1 MKRLTVFITAALALV
16 LTTGVNAAGDED
28 SSTEAVLSSIEA
40 SHLVFMREEEKL
52 ARDTYITLGD
62 AWGLRVFSNISRS
75 EQTHMDAMLALLNTY
90 GLDDPV
96 VSDAVGS
103 FTNAT
108 LAQMYLDLV
117 ASGEVSLLDA
127 LYVGALIEE
136 VDIRDI
142 QLAIADTA
150 QADIITAYESLI
162 AGSENHLRAFVGQIE
177 QFGVEYVAQVLDQ
190 SEVDAILG
198 RTSSADFRINAGL
211 NDAWYYPDTAGQGFF
226 IAVFPDLGVVSLA
239 WFTFDTELP
248 PIDAIANLG
257 DPGHRWLTAVG
268 PIDGNRASMPITLT
282 TGGIFDTPTDVQY
295 TDVPGSD
302 GTLVLSFESC
312 SSGTVEYDIPAI
324 NRTGTIP
331 IQRVA
336 NDNIALCEA
345 LVAD

>member
-1 MKRLTVFITAALALV
+1 MKRMTIFITAALALM
-16 LTTGVNAAGDED
+16 LTTGVNAAGEEG

-90 GLDDPV
+90 GIDDPV

-103 FTNAT
+103 FTDAT

-142 QLAIADTA
+142 QLAIGDTS
-150 QADIITAYESLI
+150 QEDIVTAYESLI

-190 SEVDAILG
+190 SEVCLLY
-198 RTSSADFRINAGL
+198 TSPSPRDHG
-211 NDAWYYPDTAGQGFF
+211 
-226 IAVFPDLGVVSLA
+226 
-239 WFTFDTELP
+239 
-248 PIDAIANLG
+248 
-257 DPGHRWLTAVG
+257 
-268 PIDGNRASMPITLT
+268 
-282 TGGIFDTPTDVQY
+282 
-295 TDVPGSD
+295 
-302 GTLVLSFESC
+302 
-312 SSGTVEYDIPAI
+312 
-324 NRTGTIP
+324 
-331 IQRVA
+331 
-336 NDNIALCEA
+336 
-345 LVAD
+345 